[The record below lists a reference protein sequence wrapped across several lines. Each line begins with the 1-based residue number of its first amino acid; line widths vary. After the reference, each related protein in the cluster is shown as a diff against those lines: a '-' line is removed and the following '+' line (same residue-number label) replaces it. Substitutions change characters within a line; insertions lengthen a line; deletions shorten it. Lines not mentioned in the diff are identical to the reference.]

1 MSNRVRT
8 RSLPFPSAS
17 MWMHRSGQMRSHWKQ
32 MMQRSLPVSGSIGS
46 ASSPWNRLETST
58 FSIGYLTVTLRRSIT
73 RKLSASPVAS
83 AVTARAARV
92 TSGILPS
99 LHSSLRSSLVPLPV
113 DVREHDVDASQ
124 DRDHVRDLPSLHH
137 LGQGVE
143 VAEGRGPDLHPVR
156 RLAAVADEVDAEVA
170 PGRLGVDV
178 DLPAGRLHRHR
189 DARTDLA
196 AGEVEQRLPDDPDRL
211 PHLRQAHLVPG
222 VA

>member
-46 ASSPWNRLETST
+46 ARSPWNRLETST
-58 FSIGYLTVTLRRSIT
+58 LSIGYFTVTLRRSIT

-92 TSGILPS
+92 TSGIS
-99 LHSSLRSSLVPLPV
+99 LPLPV

-137 LGQGVE
+137 LGQGIE

-156 RLAAVADEVDAEVA
+156 GLAAVADEVDAEVA
-170 PGRLGVDV
+170 PGRFGVDV

-189 DARTDLA
+189 DPGPDLA
-196 AGEVEQRLPDDPDRL
+196 AGEVEQRLPEDPDRL
-211 PHLRQAHLVPG
+211 PHLRQAHQIPG
-222 VA
+222 VAVSAGEQGDV